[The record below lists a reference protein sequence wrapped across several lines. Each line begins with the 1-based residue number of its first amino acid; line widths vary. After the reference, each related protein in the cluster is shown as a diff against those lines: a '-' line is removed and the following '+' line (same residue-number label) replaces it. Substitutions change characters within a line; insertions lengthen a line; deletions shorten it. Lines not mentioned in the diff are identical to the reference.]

1 MDRQQIIMNY
11 SLPPSADDLLVI
23 AQGALENLPDE
34 LAEMCEG
41 LTVVIEDFADDAI
54 LDEMDIEDP
63 YELIALYRSG
73 KQIAPGVQ
81 SKVANDDDGI
91 ILFRRALLD
100 MWCETG
106 EDLNNIVR
114 QALLEEIA
122 HHFEFPEEEIDD
134 MSRRHYQG
142 ML

>member
-11 SLPPSADDLLVI
+11 SVPPSADDLMVI
-23 AQGALENLPDE
+23 AQSAIDSLPDE
-34 LAEMCEG
+34 LAELCEG
-41 LTVVIEDFADDAI
+41 LTVVVEDFADDAI
-54 LDEMDIEDP
+54 LDEMDLEDP
-63 YELIALYRSG
+63 YELIAAYRSG

-81 SKVANDDDGI
+81 SKSASDDDAL

-106 EDLNNIVR
+106 EDLNSIVR
-114 QALLEEIA
+114 QVLIEEIA
-122 HHFEFPEEEIDD
+122 NHFEFPEEDIDD
-134 MSRRHYQG
+134 MARRHYQG

>member
-54 LDEMDIEDP
+54 LDEMEIEDP